1 MERITLF
8 VNLALVAL
16 VIVAPFGITYGLEK
30 QERIEVARRG
40 Q

>member
-16 VIVAPFGITYGLEK
+16 VMASPFIIAYGLEK
-30 QERIEVARRG
+30 QERIEIARRG